1 MKIFPIKMKLRLS
14 RLEKMWIQWRLLFF
28 QKILRYIMIILRSI
42 MKTMYQ
48 KRPQRLI
55 MIIRKSLMLYF
66 RNSSNWV
73 NQFKWY
79 QIISRSF
86 QVVHQHLKLAILM
99 DNLIVH
105 LVQPVRV
112 PQIIQGEQ
120 RIQLIIFKVQEYKRQ
135 LITLE
140 ILEYLQVNQ
149 VIYTDHIIKD

>member
-55 MIIRKSLMLYF
+55 TIIRKSLMLYF

-105 LVQPVRV
+105 LVQPVWV
-112 PQIIQGEQ
+112 IQGEQ
-120 RIQLIIFKVQEYKRQ
+120 RIQLIIFKVLTYKRQ

-149 VIYTDHIIKD
+149 VIYMDNIIKD

>member
-112 PQIIQGEQ
+112 PQIIQ
-120 RIQLIIFKVQEYKRQ
+120 II
-135 LITLE
+135 LE
-140 ILEYLQVNQ
+140 ILINWMYLVR
-149 VIYTDHIIKD
+149 KR

>member
-120 RIQLIIFKVQEYKRQ
+120 RIQLIIFKVLTYKRQ

-149 VIYTDHIIKD
+149 VIYMDNIIKD